1 VPILTKIPKIDLW
14 FLWQV
19 KIFAQGLCE
28 MSLKSV
34 NDILSLP
41 EIQILLHQQPFPR
54 LLKCWDKVVG
64 SAIASHTQPLS
75 IQRNVLRVATSSA
88 AWAQNLTFERQR
100 LLVKLNEKLPD
111 PLVDIH
117 FSTAGWK
124 RPQERANQQ
133 KTLLPC
139 EHPSYLGDEIGL
151 MCEVLPTKNANAA
164 FENWKSLM
172 QRRSH
177 NLPICPQC
185 QSPTPPGEIQR
196 WGVCSI
202 CATKQFSSF

>member
-1 VPILTKIPKIDLW
+1 
-14 FLWQV
+14 
-19 KIFAQGLCE
+19 

-41 EIQILLHQQPFPR
+41 EIQILLYEQPFPR
-54 LLKCWDKVVG
+54 LLKCWAEVVG
-64 SAIASHTQPLS
+64 SAIAAHTQPLS
-75 IQRNVLRVATSSA
+75 IQRDVLRVATSSA

-100 LLVKLNEKLPD
+100 LLVKLNQKLPD

-124 RPQERANQQ
+124 RPQDKANQQ
-133 KTLLPC
+133 KTISTAS
-139 EHPSYLGDEIGL
+139 HPSYLGDEIGL
-151 MCEVLPTKNANAA
+151 VPEVLPTKNANAA
-164 FENWKSLM
+164 FENWAKKM

-202 CATKQFSSF
+202 CATKQFSNI

>member
-1 VPILTKIPKIDLW
+1 
-14 FLWQV
+14 
-19 KIFAQGLCE
+19 

-54 LLKCWDKVVG
+54 LLKGLAQVVG
-64 SAIASHTQPLS
+64 TAIASHTQPLS
-75 IQRNVLRVATSSA
+75 IQRDVLRVATSSA

-124 RPQERANQQ
+124 RPQAKANQQ
-133 KTLLPC
+133 KMLLPS
-139 EHPSYLGDEIGL
+139 EHPSYLGDGTSVKR
-151 MCEVLPTKNANAA
+151 EVLPTKNANAA
-164 FENWKSLM
+164 FENWKTAM
-172 QRRSH
+172 QKRSH
-177 NLPICPQC
+177 NLPVCPQC

-202 CATKQFSSF
+202 CATKQFSGN

>member
-1 VPILTKIPKIDLW
+1 
-14 FLWQV
+14 
-19 KIFAQGLCE
+19 

-34 NDILSLP
+34 NDILNLP
-41 EIQILLHQQPFPR
+41 EIQILLYQQPFKR
-54 LLKCWDKVVG
+54 LLKCWAEVVG
-64 SAIASHTQPLS
+64 SAIAAHTQPLS
-75 IQRNVLRVATSSA
+75 IQRDVLRVATSSA

-124 RPQERANQQ
+124 RPQDKANQQ
-133 KTLLPC
+133 KTLSPC
-139 EHPSYLGDEIGL
+139 EHPSYLGDETRK
-151 MCEVLPTKNANAA
+151 ERDRAPTKNTNAA
-164 FENWKSLM
+164 FENWAKKM

-202 CATKQFSSF
+202 CATKQFSNI

>member
-1 VPILTKIPKIDLW
+1 
-14 FLWQV
+14 
-19 KIFAQGLCE
+19 

-34 NDILSLP
+34 NHILNLP
-41 EIQILLHQQPFPR
+41 EIQILLYQQPFKR
-54 LLKCWDKVVG
+54 LLKCWAEVVG
-64 SAIASHTQPLS
+64 SAVAAHTQPLS
-75 IQRNVLRVATSSA
+75 IQRDVLRVATSSA

-100 LLVKLNEKLPD
+100 LLLKLNEKLPD

-124 RPQERANQQ
+124 RPQDKANQQ
-133 KTLLPC
+133 KTLSTA
-139 EHPSYLGDEIGL
+139 EHPSYIGDETRK
-151 MCEVLPTKNANAA
+151 ERDRAPTKNANAA

-202 CATKQFSSF
+202 CATKQFSNI

>member
-1 VPILTKIPKIDLW
+1 
-14 FLWQV
+14 
-19 KIFAQGLCE
+19 

-54 LLKCWDKVVG
+54 LLKCWAEVVG
-64 SAIASHTQPLS
+64 TVIAAHTQPLS
-75 IQRNVLRVATSSA
+75 IQRDVLRVATSSA

-111 PLVDIH
+111 PLVDIR

-124 RPQERANQQ
+124 RPQNKANQQ
-133 KTLLPC
+133 KALSLR
-139 EHPSYLGDEIGL
+139 EHPSYVGDETSVRGDGQSPAGGDRASKS
-151 MCEVLPTKNANAA
+151 ENANVA
-164 FENWKSLM
+164 FENWAKAM
-172 QRRSH
+172 QARSH
-177 NLPICPQC
+177 NLPVCPQC

-196 WGVCSI
+196 WGVCCV
-202 CATKQFSSF
+202 CATKQFSNI

>member
-1 VPILTKIPKIDLW
+1 
-14 FLWQV
+14 
-19 KIFAQGLCE
+19 

-54 LLKCWDKVVG
+54 LLKCWDQVVG
-64 SAIASHTQPLS
+64 SAMASHTQPLS
-75 IQRNVLRVATSSA
+75 IQRDVLRVATSSA

-111 PLVDIH
+111 PLLDIH

-124 RPQERANQQ
+124 RPQDKANQQ
-133 KTLLPC
+133 KTLLPS
-139 EHPSYLGDEIGL
+139 EHPSYLGDETNVKPQ
-151 MCEVLPTKNANAA
+151 VLPISKNANAA
-164 FENWKSLM
+164 FENWKMAMLM
-172 QRRSH
+172 RSH
-177 NLPICPQC
+177 NLPVCPQC

-202 CATKQFSSF
+202 CATKQFSSRF

>member
-1 VPILTKIPKIDLW
+1 
-14 FLWQV
+14 
-19 KIFAQGLCE
+19 

-54 LLKCWDKVVG
+54 LLKCWAEVVG

-75 IQRNVLRVATSSA
+75 IQRDVLRVATSSA
-88 AWAQNLTFERQR
+88 AWAQNLTFERTR
-100 LLVKLNEKLPD
+100 LLLKLNEKLPD

-124 RPQERANQQ
+124 RPQDKQNHQ
-133 KTLLPC
+133 KTLSTA
-139 EHPSYLGDEIGL
+139 EHPSYLGDETSIRRDRA
-151 MCEVLPTKNANAA
+151 PTKNANAA
-164 FENWKSLM
+164 FENWKMANLA
-172 QRRSH
+172 RSH

-185 QSPTPPGEIQR
+185 QSPTPPGEIER

-202 CATKQFSSF
+202 CATKQFSNI